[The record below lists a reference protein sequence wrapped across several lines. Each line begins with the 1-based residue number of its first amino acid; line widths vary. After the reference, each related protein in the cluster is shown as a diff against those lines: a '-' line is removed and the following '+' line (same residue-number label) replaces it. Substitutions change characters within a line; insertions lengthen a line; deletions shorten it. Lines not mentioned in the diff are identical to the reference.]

1 MLKIIS
7 DCFGGR
13 LLHANFCSVIT
24 LITVNGSTVH
34 FVGVDEIRKFSS
46 FLSYVLEKQIF
57 GTKWKFN
64 LITKLNSLVV
74 EEEGL
79 P

>member
-13 LLHANFCSVIT
+13 LLHANFCSVIN

-34 FVGVDEIRKFSS
+34 FMGIDEIREISS
-46 FLSYVLEKQIF
+46 FLSYVIEKQIF
-57 GTKWKFN
+57 GTK
-64 LITKLNSLVV
+64 
-74 EEEGL
+74 
-79 P
+79 